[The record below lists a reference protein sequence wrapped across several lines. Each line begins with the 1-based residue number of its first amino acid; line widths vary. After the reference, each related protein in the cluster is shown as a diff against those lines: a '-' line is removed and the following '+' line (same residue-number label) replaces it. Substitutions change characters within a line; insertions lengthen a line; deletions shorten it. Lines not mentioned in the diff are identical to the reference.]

1 MWRYYFQINWLF
13 LIGLKVLLSRCDLE
27 IYLQRNSHSRCHR
40 SCCYI
45 MCKHGA
51 ALPIVVLFSGTTK
64 IYVVSMVALW
74 LCYVQC
80 HGNIYCSTKKRIIWQ
95 IFCDLH
101 HKNSNQCI
109 FSVLVTPVFS
119 TLPSAPPNA
128 TQATSQNY
136 TTTPF
141 GNTYQFTN
149 TSQFSNPLPNC
160 SANETCKFLIY
171 LSVMLLLAASILIW
185 KFD

>member
-80 HGNIYCSTKKRIIWQ
+80 HGNIYCLTTKKESYDKYFLISIIEIQ
-95 IFCDLH
+95 INVFFQFWWLQCFLLSLRLPLMQLKLP
-101 HKNSNQCI
+101 HKTI
-109 FSVLVTPVFS
+109 PPPPLATPTS
-119 TLPSAPPNA
+119 LPTPPNSA
-128 TQATSQNY
+128 ILYLTVPPMKHVSSW
-136 TTTPF
+136 
-141 GNTYQFTN
+141 FTCW
-149 TSQFSNPLPNC
+149 LC
-160 SANETCKFLIY
+160 YC
-171 LSVMLLLAASILIW
+171 
-185 KFD
+185 